1 MCHNV
6 FIASSHV
13 LPTNDDDAFQLKFHL
28 NQPRPYE
35 LNALR
40 GKFSLPNIYY
50 VGSTTGCSCDLHV
63 NSEFE
68 AALIMESRVPERDRV
83 VCLQAFYDLLREEAR
98 NGEIELYSCWAED
111 EDLPIQTTIEFRT
124 QTLSFDPFVH
134 FPMAE
139 RRFIRLL

>member
-6 FIASSHV
+6 FITSRRV
-13 LPTNDDDAFQLKFHL
+13 LPKNNDCSQLEFHL
-28 NQPRPYE
+28 RQHHDYE

-40 GKFSLPNIYY
+40 AKFTLPHIYY
-50 VGSTTGCSCDLHV
+50 AGSTSSCSCDLHID
-63 NSEFE
+63 NEDEAEF
-68 AALIMESRVPERDRV
+68 IIKSREPERDRV
-83 VCLQAFYDLLREEAR
+83 VCVQAFYDLLREEAK

-111 EDLPIQTTIEFRT
+111 EDFPIQTTIEFD
-124 QTLSFDPFVH
+124 TLNLSLEPFIH